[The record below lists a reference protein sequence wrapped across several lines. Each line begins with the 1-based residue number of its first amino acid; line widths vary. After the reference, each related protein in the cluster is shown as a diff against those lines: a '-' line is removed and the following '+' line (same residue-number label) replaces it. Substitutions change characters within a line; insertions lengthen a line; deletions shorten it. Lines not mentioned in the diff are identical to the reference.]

1 MAETFKYIRRLHAI
15 RSKLISDA
23 SRPAPSWV
31 RVTTITMVSKFQNEI
46 DLAKF
51 HANFAKLGSI
61 TIRPAGSKGL
71 GFVWKLS
78 DAAFYNQVTIGY
90 RDAYSGKSIKLFPN
104 GSIQVAGC
112 SSLFD
117 CKRIL
122 KQLSFILKV
131 ILELPEPVP
140 VGEPKVCMINTNF
153 SLNASV
159 NLHKIIEKLKPLKT
173 QFKVTFEPDRYSAV
187 MVKFVPGAGMKQVSA
202 SIFKTGKIIV
212 TGAQTLDEIAGAYE
226 ILTRIVTKDLME
238 KPVETPETF
247 DVLLGW
253 TFDEWAMALSN
264 KNV

>member
-1 MAETFKYIRRLHAI
+1 
-15 RSKLISDA
+15 
-23 SRPAPSWV
+23 
-31 RVTTITMVSKFQNEI
+31 
-46 DLAKF
+46 
-51 HANFAKLGSI
+51 
-61 TIRPAGSKGL
+61 
-71 GFVWKLS
+71 
-78 DAAFYNQVTIGY
+78 
-90 RDAYSGKSIKLFPN
+90 
-104 GSIQVAGC
+104 
-112 SSLFD
+112 
-117 CKRIL
+117 
-122 KQLSFILKV
+122 
-131 ILELPEPVP
+131 
-140 VGEPKVCMINTNF
+140 MINTNF

-187 MVKFVPGAGMKQVSA
+187 MVKFVPGDGMKQVSA

-253 TFDEWAMALSN
+253 TFDEWALALSN